1 MSPVLHYFGIPA
13 RGEATRVALAVAG
26 VDFVD
31 KRMAFEDLP
40 ACRFKTVPVY
50 EVRDANNEWSLRAV
64 CRVSTWCFTS
74 HLA

>member
-13 RGEATRVALAVAG
+13 RGEATRVALAMAG

-50 EVRDANNEWSLRAV
+50 EVSKKDTQRGE
-64 CRVSTWCFTS
+64 FTS
-74 HLA
+74 SAVVQGVSLFS